1 MVKETAYYDILGVK
15 PNATVDELKKAYR
28 KLALKYHPDKN
39 PDADSAEK
47 FKQISQAYDVLSDAK
62 KRELYDQHGEKGI
75 KEGGGGYESH
85 SAFDIFDMFFGG
97 GRQRRAPNKG
107 KDVYHQLAV
116 SLDDMY
122 NGTSRKLALQKNVVC
137 DKCEG
142 RGGKQGAVQK
152 CTTCKGSGT
161 QVIINQ
167 FGVGMY
173 QQIQTVCR
181 DCDGQGERINP
192 KDMCKTCQGHK
203 IVKERKILEVHID
216 KGMEDGQKITFYGE
230 GDQVPGL
237 EPGDIVI
244 VLEEKDHPVFKRR
257 EMDLFMKMDISLT
270 EALCGF
276 RRPIKTLD
284 NRTIVITSHP
294 GEVIK
299 PADTKCVLNEGMPMY
314 KNPYEKGRL
323 IITFNVT
330 FPENGDIPTH
340 KIEELERVLP
350 ERPQLVVPIDAEE
363 HSIIDID
370 PSFNK
375 RGGRGRGGAM
385 DEDMDEEGF
394 AGGMPGGRR
403 VQCANQ

>member
-1 MVKETAYYDILGVK
+1 
-15 PNATVDELKKAYR
+15 
-28 KLALKYHPDKN
+28 
-39 PDADSAEK
+39 
-47 FKQISQAYDVLSDAK
+47 
-62 KRELYDQHGEKGI
+62 
-75 KEGGGGYESH
+75 
-85 SAFDIFDMFFGG
+85 MFFGG
-97 GRQRRAPNKG
+97 GGRSRRAPNKG
-107 KDVYHQLAV
+107 KDVYHQLGV
-116 SLDDMY
+116 SLEDMY

-142 RGGKQGAVQK
+142 RGGKAGAVQK
-152 CTTCKGSGT
+152 CTTCKGTGT

-167 FGVGMY
+167 FGAGMY

-203 IVKERKILEVHID
+203 IVKERKILEVHVD

-244 VLEEKDHPVFKRR
+244 VLEEKEHAMFRRR
-257 EMDLFMKMDISLT
+257 EMDLFMKMDITLT

-299 PADTKCVLNEGMPMY
+299 PNDSKCVLNEGMPMY
-314 KNPYEKGRL
+314 KHPHERGRL

-330 FPENGDIPTH
+330 FPENGEIPAY
-340 KIEELERVLP
+340 KVDELETLLP
-350 ERPQLVVPIDAEE
+350 PRPQLVIPSDAEE
-363 HSIIDID
+363 LNIIDID
-370 PSFNK
+370 PSYNR
-375 RGGRGRGGAM
+375 RGGRGRGAAH
-385 DEDMDEEGF
+385 DEDMDEDGM
-394 AGGMPGGRR
+394 GGMPGGRR